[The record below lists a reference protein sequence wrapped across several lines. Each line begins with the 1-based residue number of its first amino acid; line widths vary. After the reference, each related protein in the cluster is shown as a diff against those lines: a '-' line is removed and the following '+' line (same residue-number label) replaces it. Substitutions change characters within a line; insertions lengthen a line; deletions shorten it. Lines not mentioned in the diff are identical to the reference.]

1 MVVVLFVA
9 NLFAAHSNQ
18 LLAAGKAEHVVV
30 VVWDGMRP
38 DFIRPQYTPTLY
50 SLARD
55 GVFFKNHHPVFVSST
70 EVNGAALATGMYPEH
85 TGIMANSDY
94 RPEIGWLG
102 PTGTETLDAVR
113 RGDWLS
119 GGNYLQTPTVP
130 EILQKAGYPTIVAG
144 TKPVALLLDRSPKRT
159 SPAALDSVN
168 LYAGRTIPHNA
179 LQPIIK
185 INEKDFPT
193 NNTQPNIAR
202 DNWTTKGLTQV
213 LWKKSV
219 PKFTMVWL
227 SDPDITQHETSPG
240 SDTSIAALDSSDR
253 NLSEVLKALAEKKV
267 FDKTDVLVVSDH
279 GFSSVQ
285 RGPDIAEILKKNR
298 FKATRKFED
307 PEPGEVLVV
316 GNGGSV
322 SFYVV
327 DDDQSVIRHLVEF
340 LQASDFAGVIFSRTP
355 IEGTFPLEQVRIGTT
370 NAPDVLVSLRWS
382 AEKNELGTPGMVVAD
397 NLKKGKGTHASL
409 SRFDMNNTLVAFGPD
424 FRRGFINELPT
435 GNADLAPTILWILG
449 VNPPQPMDGRILTE
463 ALAGHDGPGPKSEQ
477 KIIEATRELELFRWR
492 QYLKYSTVG
501 KAIYFDEGN
510 GESTLK

>member
-1 MVVVLFVA
+1 MSSLAGAPTRLF
-9 NLFAAHSNQ
+9 
-18 LLAAGKAEHVVV
+18 AAGKAEHIVV

-38 DFIRPQYTPTLY
+38 DFIRPQYTPTL
-50 SLARD
+50 SALARD
-55 GVFFKNHHPVFVSST
+55 GVLFKNHHAVFVSST
-70 EVNGAALATGMYPEH
+70 EVNGTALATGMYPEH

-102 PTGTETLDAVR
+102 PTGTETLEAVR
-113 RGDWLS
+113 RGDLLS
-119 GGNYLQTPTVP
+119 GGNYLSVPTLP
-130 EILQKAGYPTIVAG
+130 EILQKAGHPTIVAG
-144 TKPVALLLDRSPKRT
+144 TKPVALLFDRSTRRPSR
-159 SPAALDSVN
+159 AAADSVN
-168 LYAGRTIPHNA
+168 LYAGRTIPHA
-179 LQPIIK
+179 TLQSIVK

-202 DNWTTKGLTQV
+202 DTWTTKGLTQV

-219 PKFTMVWL
+219 PKFTVIWL
-227 SDPDITQHETSPG
+227 SDPDVTQHETSPG
-240 SDTSIAALDSSDR
+240 SDTSMAALDSSDR
-253 NLSEVLKALAEKKV
+253 NLSEILKALDEKKV
-267 FDKTDVLVVSDH
+267 FDKTDVFIVSDH

-327 DDDQSVIRHLVEF
+327 DDDQTVIRNLVGF
-340 LQASDFAGVIFSRTP
+340 LQTSDFAGVIFSRAP

-382 AEKNELGTPGMVVAD
+382 AEKNEFGTPGMVVAD
-397 NLKKGKGTHASL
+397 NLKKGKHASL

-424 FRRGFINELPT
+424 FRRGFIDELPT

-449 VNPPQPMDGRILTE
+449 VKPPQPLDGRILTE
-463 ALAGHDGPGPKSEQ
+463 ALANHGGPPPKSEQ
-477 KIIEATRELELFRWR
+477 KIIEASRELELFRWR

-501 KAIYFDEGN
+501 NSVYFDEGN